1 MCLPR
6 VLGLWD
12 GSNRVRLMYML
23 IGQEMVGY
31 QDIAPWAVDSFPLSH
46 RPEGGCVAG
55 LEQAGLGDE

>member
-1 MCLPR
+1 
-6 VLGLWD
+6 
-12 GSNRVRLMYML
+12 MYML